1 MPRLKVTLEVKL
13 IKKYHQICE
22 DKVAEKAM
30 AKLQTSVKK
39 ATVRCYFL
47 KNKKLLDKTWLL
59 LNSKIKLKNFNNHP
73 TKQNLEHYL
82 HIM

>member
-1 MPRLKVTLEVKL
+1 
-13 IKKYHQICE
+13 
-22 DKVAEKAM
+22 M